1 MAGLWFETALLPG
14 GWAFGVRLEVAEG
27 RIRSVEVDVPP
38 APGDE
43 RHGIALPGLCNL
55 HSHAFQRAMAGLT
68 ETRADA
74 GGDSFWTWRA
84 MMYRFVD
91 RIEPEHIEAIAAQ
104 AYVEMLE
111 AGFVRVAEFHYLHH
125 ARDGGLY
132 DNIAEHAAH
141 IGAAAEQTGIAL
153 TLLPVFYAH
162 ANFGS
167 VAPDHGQRRFT
178 TTPEQFGCLM
188 DACRRAIARL
198 PGAVLGL
205 APHSLRAATVGEIAA
220 ILPLCQS
227 GPIHIH
233 IAEQSREVDDCLA
246 WCGRRPVEHLL
257 DNMAVD
263 ESWCLIHATHM
274 TAGETARLAASGAVA
289 GLCPITEANLGDG
302 IFPARDY
309 AAAGGRFG
317 VGSDSNILIDAAG
330 ELRQLE
336 YSQRLASGGRNLLT
350 TLETR
355 SSGRRLFDAARHAG
369 ARASGIAAAE
379 IAPGHPAD
387 LVSLNLHDTSLSAR
401 RGDALLD
408 SWIFAARHGL
418 VDCVWLQ
425 GRKLVSQGHHHLRD
439 GISSR
444 FRRTLGVLTG

>member
-1 MAGLWFETALLPG
+1 MTGLWFKTALLPE
-14 GWAFGVRLEVAEG
+14 GWAADVRLDVAEG
-27 RIRSVEVDVPP
+27 RIQSVEVDAPP
-38 APGDE
+38 APDDE
-43 RHGIALPGLCNL
+43 CHGIALPGLCNL
-55 HSHAFQRAMAGLT
+55 HSHAFQRVMAGLT
-68 ETRADA
+68 ETRASA

-125 ARDGGLY
+125 ARDGGFY

-141 IGAAAEQTGIAL
+141 IAAAAEQTGIAL
-153 TLLPVFYAH
+153 TLVPVFYAH
-162 ANFGS
+162 ASFGS
-167 VAPDHGQRRFT
+167 VAPDPVQRRFIT
-178 TTPEQFGCLM
+178 NPDQFGYLM
-188 DACRRAIARL
+188 DASRRAIAHL

-205 APHSLRAATVGEIAA
+205 APHSLRAATVGEIGAV
-220 ILPLCQS
+220 LPLCQS

-246 WCGRRPVEHLL
+246 WCGRRPVEYLL
-257 DNMAVD
+257 DNIAVD

-317 VGSDSNILIDAAG
+317 VGSDSNILIDATG

-336 YSQRLASGGRNLLT
+336 YSQRLALRGRNMLT
-350 TLETR
+350 TVETR
-355 SSGRRLFDAARHAG
+355 SSGRLLFDAARHGG
-369 ARASGIAAAE
+369 AQASGIAAVE
-379 IAPGHPAD
+379 IAPGHSAD

-408 SWIFAARHGL
+408 SWIFAARQSL

-425 GRKLVSQGHHHLRD
+425 GRRLVSQGHHHLRD
-439 GISSR
+439 SISSR
-444 FRRTLGVLTG
+444 FRRTLGVLMG